1 MPRFSAKLTLLV
13 LALSLGTVAEIS
25 AAAPRPATKD
35 AAAKGAK
42 PPDVGANVNRPR
54 ADARHVSFTV
64 HEATWTSLDVSPDG
78 KTIVFD
84 LLGDIYRLPIG
95 GGEAQALTRG
105 PAWDSEPRF
114 SPDGTAIAF
123 TSDRGG
129 MENLWVM
136 AADGKDPRPV
146 TAGKDAYVRGP
157 VWTPDGDY
165 LVGRREDG
173 KRAGIPPVELWLYHR
188 HGGGGIK
195 LTSSDDVND
204 ASGPVA
210 SRDGRYL
217 YFAARQHHFDYVP
230 DLSGGLWQV
239 WRLDR
244 QTGERLPLTTGF
256 GGAARPALSPDGTRL
271 VFVSRRD
278 AGTVLVERDL
288 ATGAER
294 LLARGLDRDQQE
306 GFVGQM
312 DAWPGYAFTPDGSA
326 LVFAG
331 GGGLRR
337 LDLATLKSAE
347 IPFTAQVEQWLAP
360 RVAFADRVPTGPV
373 EARILRWTSQS
384 ADGRFL
390 AFDAFGRVWL
400 QPLAGGK
407 PAGPPRRL
415 TTDAAGLP
423 PREYAPAF
431 SPDGRSLAYVSW
443 SDKDGGQLW
452 KTALPAT
459 PDGPVPFPTRLT
471 RVAGHYANPSWS
483 PDGSRLLL
491 VRGSGLELRGRQPE
505 EEEFFAIEWIASE
518 GGDLHYVASVHLAE
532 AMKFHPQAFW
542 SPGGDRVFFR
552 DPIERKKP
560 TDDPKNDLV
569 SVRLDGT
576 DRKRHLRFP
585 AVSDVVPSPDGRWVA
600 FTSRDNV
607 YVAALP
613 EIVLAEPPEA
623 KLAEGE
629 VPVWRLSDEAGGY
642 VGWADGGRTITWTLG
657 NELHRLPVEAAIR
670 FIEEKMRKELAEK
683 EKAGGKDAAEDKA
696 KSKEKEKEKEPRV
709 PASDA
714 FRIELSVPRPVP
726 RGALVLAGARVITMK
741 GDEVLPEAD
750 VLVVGD
756 RIAGVAPA
764 GRLAVP
770 EGAHRVD
777 AKGLTVLPGL
787 IDTHAHLHYSGFE
800 LFPETK
806 WEYIA
811 NLAYGVTTV
820 YDPSAPSLDVFA
832 QGEMVEA
839 GLMTGP
845 RVYSSGDVLYGGQ
858 QEDIFAAVDDQEDA
872 RRQVKRM
879 KAYGA
884 RMIKVYQQPRR
895 DQRMWLAEA
904 CRENH
909 MLMTAE
915 GAGELATDLS
925 MALDGFT
932 AFEHALP
939 VALNDDVVELLTR
952 SETYYTPTLL
962 VAYGG
967 PWGELYYYQEK
978 NPHDDP
984 RLNRFVPH
992 FMLDRLGRRHPWIA
1006 PDEYH
1011 FPTVAR
1017 GAAAV
1022 VRRGGHVALGA
1033 HGQLQGL
1040 GVHWE
1045 LWAMAGEGGAAVPG
1059 PGQAMTPAE
1068 ALRSATLAA
1077 ADKLG
1082 LASDLGSIETGKL
1095 ADLMIVEGDPLADI
1109 HNTARV
1115 RWVVK
1120 NGVLYDAGTMREEWP
1135 ENRPL
1140 PPFFWRDG
1148 AATAP

>member
-1 MPRFSAKLTLLV
+1 MT
-13 LALSLGTVAEIS
+13 
-25 AAAPRPATKD
+25 
-35 AAAKGAK
+35 
-42 PPDVGANVNRPR
+42 
-54 ADARHVSFTV
+54 
-64 HEATWTSLDVSPDG
+64 
-78 KTIVFD
+78 
-84 LLGDIYRLPIG
+84 
-95 GGEAQALTRG
+95 
-105 PAWDSEPRF
+105 
-114 SPDGTAIAF
+114 
-123 TSDRGG
+123 
-129 MENLWVM
+129 
-136 AADGKDPRPV
+136 
-146 TAGKDAYVRGP
+146 
-157 VWTPDGDY
+157 
-165 LVGRREDG
+165 
-173 KRAGIPPVELWLYHR
+173 
-188 HGGGGIK
+188 
-195 LTSSDDVND
+195 
-204 ASGPVA
+204 
-210 SRDGRYL
+210 
-217 YFAARQHHFDYVP
+217 
-230 DLSGGLWQV
+230 
-239 WRLDR
+239 
-244 QTGERLPLTTGF
+244 
-256 GGAARPALSPDGTRL
+256 
-271 VFVSRRD
+271 
-278 AGTVLVERDL
+278 
-288 ATGAER
+288 
-294 LLARGLDRDQQE
+294 
-306 GFVGQM
+306 
-312 DAWPGYAFTPDGSA
+312 
-326 LVFAG
+326 
-331 GGGLRR
+331 
-337 LDLATLKSAE
+337 
-347 IPFTAQVEQWLAP
+347 
-360 RVAFADRVPTGPV
+360 
-373 EARILRWTSQS
+373 
-384 ADGRFL
+384 
-390 AFDAFGRVWL
+390 
-400 QPLAGGK
+400 
-407 PAGPPRRL
+407 
-415 TTDAAGLP
+415 
-423 PREYAPAF
+423 
-431 SPDGRSLAYVSW
+431 
-443 SDKDGGQLW
+443 
-452 KTALPAT
+452 
-459 PDGPVPFPTRLT
+459 
-471 RVAGHYANPSWS
+471 
-483 PDGSRLLL
+483 
-491 VRGSGLELRGRQPE
+491 
-505 EEEFFAIEWIASE
+505 
-518 GGDLHYVASVHLAE
+518 
-532 AMKFHPQAFW
+532 
-542 SPGGDRVFFR
+542 
-552 DPIERKKP
+552 
-560 TDDPKNDLV
+560 
-569 SVRLDGT
+569 
-576 DRKRHLRFP
+576 
-585 AVSDVVPSPDGRWVA
+585 
-600 FTSRDNV
+600 
-607 YVAALP
+607 
-613 EIVLAEPPEA
+613 
-623 KLAEGE
+623 
-629 VPVWRLSDEAGGY
+629 
-642 VGWADGGRTITWTLG
+642 
-657 NELHRLPVEAAIR
+657 
-670 FIEEKMRKELAEK
+670 
-683 EKAGGKDAAEDKA
+683 
-696 KSKEKEKEKEPRV
+696 
-709 PASDA
+709 DA
-714 FRIELSVPRPVP
+714 FRIELSVPRPVAK
-726 RGALVLAGARVITMK
+726 GALVLAGARVITMK

-764 GRLAVP
+764 GRLTVP
-770 EGAHRVD
+770 AGAHRVD

-858 QEDIFAAVDDQEDA
+858 QEDVYAAVDDQEDA

-939 VALNDDVVELLTR
+939 VALNGDVVELLAR

-1059 PGQAMTPAE
+1059 AGQAMTPAE

-1095 ADLMIVEGDPLADI
+1095 ADLMVVEGDPLADV
-1109 HNTARV
+1109 HDTARV

-1140 PPFFWRDG
+1140 PPFFCVLNGLNR
-1148 AATAP
+1148 